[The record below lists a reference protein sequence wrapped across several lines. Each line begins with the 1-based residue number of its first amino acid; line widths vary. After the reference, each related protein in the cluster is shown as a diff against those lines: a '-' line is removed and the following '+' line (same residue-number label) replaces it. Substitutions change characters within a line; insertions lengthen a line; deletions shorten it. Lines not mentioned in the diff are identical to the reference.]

1 MITISSMRTALN
13 PCFSVAKTSFWPLCG
28 TPEPSCSRACHVR
41 ASQTASCST
50 RPGPGE
56 PRKVKVTDIP
66 FNNTSK
72 WYVFRSHLIIARRDL
87 MPVKIVYKNRRVDMD
102 RRKNFP
108 TYNDPER
115 RSGLGRR
122 KLDEKLRHLI
132 EINVKDQNKKKP
144 KPVQKSPGNV
154 ILRRKGE

>member
-1 MITISSMRTALN
+1 
-13 PCFSVAKTSFWPLCG
+13 
-28 TPEPSCSRACHVR
+28 
-41 ASQTASCST
+41 
-50 RPGPGE
+50 
-56 PRKVKVTDIP
+56 
-66 FNNTSK
+66 
-72 WYVFRSHLIIARRDL
+72 
-87 MPVKIVYKNRRVDMD
+87 MD

-115 RSGLGRR
+115 RNGLGRR
-122 KLDEKLRHLI
+122 KLDEKLKHLI